1 MFNLQNVCNCCR
13 MYRFEMAIVIDIET
27 IRTTF
32 NEKIK
37 NILMNDKNFFVY

>member
-1 MFNLQNVCNCCR
+1 MFTLQNVCNCR
-13 MYRFEMAIVIDIET
+13 HIYRFEMAIIIDIET

-37 NILMNDKNFFVY
+37 NILMNKR